1 LGDVAKLIIKRFYM
15 KRTFVKSLVCIV
27 PMLLLTL
34 ATMAQGVV
42 KGKVIDSQ
50 TKEELIGATVMVQG
64 TGEGA
69 ATNLD
74 GSFVLETAKMG
85 DQVLIFR
92 CVGYKELRKEVKI
105 TAKPLNLG
113 IIKMETESIGLG
125 DVTVTASVAVRRK
138 TPVAISVIEPVEIE
152 NKLSTQEFPE
162 ILKSTPGVYATKS
175 GGAFGDSRINLRG
188 FEQANI
194 AVMING
200 VPMNDMEWGGL
211 YWSNWAGLSDV
222 TRSMQV
228 QRGLGASKVSSPS
241 VGGSINIVTRTTDA
255 KEGGSISYALGNDG
269 YNKIMFNVST
279 GLRKGWAITLLGAKS
294 WGDGYIQGTE
304 FESYSYFA
312 NISKQINSSH
322 LLSFTVFGAPQWHNQ
337 RSNYDGLTIEGWQKV
352 EKYMG
357 KDRQYRY
364 NPTYGFGLHGERK
377 TSSYNRYHKPQ
388 ISLNH
393 FWTINEKS
401 SLSTVL
407 YVSIGRGGGYK
418 GLGSTSDY
426 ANQWYGSSNG
436 TLNTYFRNA
445 DGTFAYDKIYEL
457 NASSENGSLM
467 AMSNSVNEHNWYGLM
482 STYTTSIGKY
492 FDVYGGIDFRYY
504 NGTHTNKLV
513 DLYGGDFFIDR
524 YRAQVSPD
532 NNANANNPDWVN
544 QKLKVGD
551 VVYRDYDGYVMQEG
565 IFGQAE
571 FNREALSVFV
581 AGAVSNTSYWQ
592 KNHFYYD
599 KDHEKSST
607 ENFIGWNVKGGA
619 NYNLT
624 DNHNVFANIGYISRA
639 PFYSGGVFLYAL
651 NSNATNPDAVNEKV
665 FSLEVGYGFR
675 SSLFSANLNLYRTE
689 WLDKTMTRTMD
700 ITLPDGTKDRSSINM
715 SGVNAL
721 HQGIELDFVF
731 RPIKNLDINGML
743 SVGDWKWN
751 SVSTGYFYNSSG
763 QPLKD
768 NKGNIASGIQAE
780 DHAKMVLDLDGTR
793 VGNSAQTT
801 FALGAK
807 YQPLKGLRVGADYTY
822 WMRNYANFSVGGS
835 NGSDLIMGG
844 YKAYET
850 PWRMPSAGELDMNVN
865 YSFYIGKIRATL
877 FGNVNNILD
886 NKSISDATDGAN
898 HDWKTAYQ
906 VFYRFGRNYSIRLK
920 IAF

>member
-1 LGDVAKLIIKRFYM
+1 M
-15 KRTFVKSLVCIV
+15 KRIFIKSLVFMV
-27 PMLLLTL
+27 PLFFLTV
-34 ATMAQGVV
+34 AAMAQVVV
-42 KGKVIDSQ
+42 KGRVIDSQ
-50 TKEELIGATVMVQG
+50 TKEELIGATIMIEG
-64 TGEGA
+64 TTEGV

-74 GSFVLETAKMG
+74 GTFMLETSKKG
-85 DQVLIFR
+85 PQVLVFR
-92 CVGYKELRKEVKI
+92 CVGYKEMKKEV
-105 TAKPLNLG
+105 NLKNTVDLG
-113 IIKMETESIGLG
+113 TVLMETEVIGLG

-138 TPVAISVIEPVEIE
+138 TPVALSVIEPIEIE

-241 VGGSINIVTRTTDA
+241 VGGSINIVTKTTDA
-255 KEGGSISYALGNDG
+255 KAGGSISYALGNDG
-269 YNKIMFNVST
+269 YNKITFNVST
-279 GLRKGWAITLLGAKS
+279 GLRNGWAITLLGAKS

-304 FESYSYFA
+304 FESYSYFG
-312 NISKQINSSH
+312 NISKQINSKH
-322 LLSFTVFGAPQWHNQ
+322 LLSLTVFGAPQWHNQ
-337 RSNYDGLTIEGWQKV
+337 RSNYDGLTIAGWQAV
-352 EKYMG
+352 EKYTG
-357 KDRQYRY
+357 RDRQYRY

-377 TSSYNRYHKPQ
+377 TSSYNKYHKPQ

-407 YVSIGRGGGYK
+407 YVSLGRGGGYK

-426 ANQWYGSSNG
+426 ANMWYGSSNG
-436 TLNTYFRNA
+436 QLNTYFRNA

-457 NASSENGSLM
+457 NATSDNGSLM
-467 AMSNSVNEHNWYGLM
+467 AMSESKNEHNWYGLM

-504 NGTHTNKLV
+504 NGTHTNELV
-513 DLYGGDFFIDR
+513 DLYGGEFFVDR
-524 YRAQVSPD
+524 YRAQMSAA
-532 NNANANNPDWVN
+532 NNANSADPNWVN

-571 FNREALSVFV
+571 YNRNALSVFV
-581 AGAVSNTSYWQ
+581 AGAISNTGYWQ
-592 KNHFYYD
+592 KNHYYYD
-599 KDHEKSST
+599 KTHEKSKT

-624 DNHNVFANIGYISRA
+624 ERHNVFANIGYISRA
-639 PFYSGGVFLYAL
+639 PFYSGGVFLYAM

-665 FSLEVGYGFR
+665 FSVEVGYGFR

-689 WLDKTMTRTMD
+689 WLDKTMTRTISLKND
-700 ITLPDGTKDRSSINM
+700 DRATINM
-715 SGVNAL
+715 SGIDAL

-731 RPIKNLDINGML
+731 RPVKMLDITGMV
-743 SVGDWKWN
+743 SIGDWKWN
-751 SVSTGYFYNSSG
+751 SSSTGYFYNSSG
-763 QPLKD
+763 QPLKNAD
-768 NKGNIASGIQAE
+768 GDIASGIQAE
-780 DHAKMVLDLDGTR
+780 DHAKMVVDLDGTR

-801 FALGAK
+801 FAIGAK
-807 YQPLKGLRVGADYTY
+807 IQPLKGLRIGADYTY
-822 WMRNYANFSVGGS
+822 WMRNYAEFSVGGD
-835 NGSDLIMGG
+835 NGSDLVMNG
-844 YKAYET
+844 YKKYET
-850 PWRMPSAGELDMNVN
+850 PWRMPSAGELDLNVN
-865 YSFYIGKIRATL
+865 YRFPLGKLWATIY
-877 FGNVNNILD
+877 GNVNNVLD
-886 NKSISDATDGAN
+886 GVSISDAYDGADHN
-898 HDWKTAYQ
+898 WQSAYR
-906 VFYRFGRNYSIRLK
+906 VFYRFGRNYSVRLK
-920 IAF
+920 ISF

>member
-1 LGDVAKLIIKRFYM
+1 M
-15 KRTFVKSLVCIV
+15 KRIFIKSLVFMV
-27 PMLLLTL
+27 PLFFLTV
-34 ATMAQGVV
+34 AAMAQVVV
-42 KGKVIDSQ
+42 KGRVIDSQ
-50 TKEELIGATVMVQG
+50 TKEELIGATIMIEG
-64 TGEGA
+64 TTEGV

-74 GSFVLETAKMG
+74 GTFMLETSKKG
-85 DQVLIFR
+85 PQVLVFR
-92 CVGYKELRKEVKI
+92 CVGYKEMKKEV
-105 TAKPLNLG
+105 NLKNTVDLG
-113 IIKMETESIGLG
+113 TVLMETEVIGLG

-138 TPVAISVIEPVEIE
+138 TPVALSVIEPIEIE

-228 QRGLGASKVSSPS
+228 LRGLGAPLVSGHT
-241 VGGSINIVTRTTDA
+241 VGGSINIVTKTTDA
-255 KEGGSISYALGNDG
+255 KAGGSISYALGNDG
-269 YNKIMFNVST
+269 YNKITFNVST
-279 GLRKGWAITLLGAKS
+279 GLRNGWAITLLGAKS

-304 FESYSYFA
+304 FESYSYFG
-312 NISKQINSSH
+312 NISKQINSKH
-322 LLSFTVFGAPQWHNQ
+322 LLSLTVFGAPQWHNQ
-337 RSNYDGLTIEGWQKV
+337 RSNYDGLTIAGWQAV
-352 EKYMG
+352 EKYTG
-357 KDRQYRY
+357 RDRQYRY

-377 TSSYNRYHKPQ
+377 TSSYNKYHKPQ

-407 YVSIGRGGGYK
+407 YVSLGRGGGYK

-426 ANQWYGSSNG
+426 ANMWYGSSNG
-436 TLNTYFRNA
+436 QLNTYFRNA

-457 NASSENGSLM
+457 NATSDNGSLM
-467 AMSNSVNEHNWYGLM
+467 AMSESKNEHNWYGLM

-504 NGTHTNKLV
+504 NGTHTNELV
-513 DLYGGDFFIDR
+513 DLYGGEFFVDR
-524 YRAQVSPD
+524 YRAQMSAA
-532 NNANANNPDWVN
+532 NNANSADPNWVN

-571 FNREALSVFV
+571 YNRNALSVFV
-581 AGAVSNTSYWQ
+581 AGAISNTGYWQ
-592 KNHFYYD
+592 KNHYYYD
-599 KDHEKSST
+599 KTHEKSKT

-624 DNHNVFANIGYISRA
+624 ERHNVFANIGYISRA
-639 PFYSGGVFLYAL
+639 PFYSGGVFLYAM

-665 FSLEVGYGFR
+665 FSVEVGYGFR

-689 WLDKTMTRTMD
+689 WLDKTMTRTISLKND
-700 ITLPDGTKDRSSINM
+700 DRATINM
-715 SGVNAL
+715 SGIDAL

-731 RPIKNLDINGML
+731 RPIKMLDITGMV
-743 SVGDWKWN
+743 SIGDWKWN
-751 SVSTGYFYNSSG
+751 SSSTGYFYNSSG
-763 QPLKD
+763 QPLKNAD
-768 NKGNIASGIQAE
+768 GDIASGIQAE
-780 DHAKMVLDLDGTR
+780 DHAKMVVDLDGTR

-801 FALGAK
+801 FAIGAK
-807 YQPLKGLRVGADYTY
+807 IQPLKGLRIGADYTY
-822 WMRNYANFSVGGS
+822 WMRNYAEFSVGGD
-835 NGSDLIMGG
+835 NGSDLVMNG
-844 YKAYET
+844 YKKYET
-850 PWRMPSAGELDMNVN
+850 PWRMPSAGELDLNVN
-865 YSFYIGKIRATL
+865 YRFPLGRLWATIY
-877 FGNVNNILD
+877 GNVNNVLD
-886 NKSISDATDGAN
+886 GVSISDAYDGADHN
-898 HDWKTAYQ
+898 WQSAYR
-906 VFYRFGRNYSIRLK
+906 VFYRFGRNYSVRLK
-920 IAF
+920 ISF